1 MIFTSHPYYKPNL
14 ILSKNITTSDSPELT
29 NTYTKVFKDKMYV
42 IENKEI
48 REVQLKKLSNIL
60 YIKRRKYHYNTLCY
74 SLAAL
79 LIIKITGNVQ
89 ELSFLIAIKFVILLL
104 VIIGTYFKTF
114 QYKLI
119 IVQQYEFIE
128 LIIPAKYKVAAKT
141 LFVHLKKRIT
151 TGQNLL

>member
-1 MIFTSHPYYKPNL
+1 MVFTSHPSYKPNL
-14 ILSKNITTSDSPELT
+14 IISKNTITSDSPELT

-42 IENKEI
+42 IENKEV
-48 REVQLKKLSNIL
+48 REVQLKKLSNIV

-79 LIIKITGNVQ
+79 LIIMITKNVK
-89 ELSFLIAIKFVILLL
+89 ELTFLTEIKFVILLL

-128 LIIPAKYKVAAKT
+128 LIIPAKYKMGAKK
-141 LFVHLKKRIT
+141 LFVHLKRRIT
-151 TGQNLL
+151 TGRNLL

>member
-1 MIFTSHPYYKPNL
+1 M
-14 ILSKNITTSDSPELT
+14 
-29 NTYTKVFKDKMYV
+29 
-42 IENKEI
+42 
-48 REVQLKKLSNIL
+48 
-60 YIKRRKYHYNTLCY
+60 CY

-89 ELSFLIAIKFVILLL
+89 ELSFLTAIKFVILLL

-141 LFVHLKKRIT
+141 LFVHLKRRIT

>member
-1 MIFTSHPYYKPNL
+1 MIFTSHLSYKPNL
-14 ILSKNITTSDSPELT
+14 IISTKTITSDSPELT

-48 REVQLKKLSNIL
+48 REIQLKKLSNIV
-60 YIKRRKYHYNTLCY
+60 YIKRRKYHCNTLCY

-79 LIIKITGNVQ
+79 LIIMITKNVQ
-89 ELSFLIAIKFVILLL
+89 ELPFLIAIKFVILLL

-119 IVQQYEFIE
+119 IVQQHEFIE
-128 LIIPAKYKVAAKT
+128 LIIPAKYKVAAKN
-141 LFVHLKKRIT
+141 LFVHLKRRIT
-151 TGQNLL
+151 TGRNLL